1 MKWYDPLYVGE
12 SISGKENRFKWKIE
26 HNRLTL
32 SIYVIAFASNPDNL
46 LDLIPAKELLQPG
59 YPKKELHIIGLA
71 KGYEE
76 AVDQTVRIIDEV
88 YKKTGTVDVRQYL
101 GQVRRDDT

>member
-12 SISGKENRFKWKIE
+12 SISGKENRLKWKIE
-26 HNRLTL
+26 HNWLTL

-46 LDLIPAKELLQPG
+46 LDLIPAKELLQRG

-71 KGYEE
+71 KGYDE
-76 AVDQTVRIIDEV
+76 AVDLTVQIIDEV
-88 YKKTGTVDVRQYL
+88 YKKTGAVDVRRYL